1 MAPIEVFFG
10 AIVFVF
16 ALIGL
21 VRGFLR
27 ELGVTLV
34 MMFLLFFLSRF
45 EPELDRGIVPLMHLG
60 GRMFPGHEQE
70 LLPCLAL
77 MFVLIGA
84 AFVSYQGETLAYAGQ
99 GVRGAQGVLLGLLVG
114 LLNGYL
120 ITGSL
125 WYYMDKFGYPF
136 TFLGFQADTLSPVAQ
151 RILPFLPMRFLAQP
165 VLLGQSLFLYL
176 AVSLLIAR
184 VIR

>member
-1 MAPIEVFFG
+1 
-10 AIVFVF
+10 
-16 ALIGL
+16 
-21 VRGFLR
+21 
-27 ELGVTLV
+27 
-34 MMFLLFFLSRF
+34 
-45 EPELDRGIVPLMHLG
+45 
-60 GRMFPGHEQE
+60 
-70 LLPCLAL
+70 

-136 TFLGFQADTLSPVAQ
+136 TFLGFKADTLSPVAQ
-151 RILPFLPMRFLAQP
+151 GILPFLPMRFLAQP

-176 AVSLLIAR
+176 AVLLLIAR